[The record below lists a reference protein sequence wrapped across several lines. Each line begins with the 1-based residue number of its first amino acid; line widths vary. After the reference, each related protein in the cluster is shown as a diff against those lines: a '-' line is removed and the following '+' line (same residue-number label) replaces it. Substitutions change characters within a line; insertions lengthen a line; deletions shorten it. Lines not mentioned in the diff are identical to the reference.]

1 MRLRVSDKAAKQ
13 MGMTGSP
20 EEAREIRRQ
29 RLEAERL
36 EAEHLRAEK
45 RRDQLALR
53 EQAKANRNSAIDADA
68 ALASAVAAFKSIES
82 DTSAQNRKRS
92 EEQISEALVA
102 HESAERRIDELER
115 ALSEAKQTAEATL
128 KRLEAT
134 HRRHQKTVV
143 ESDERL
149 GVSLDAVRS
158 TWDANEQAWQLM
170 NRRFVKSKRDRVARR
185 NAKIILGI
193 SKVNR

>member
-102 HESAERRIDELER
+102 HESE
-115 ALSEAKQTAEATL
+115 
-128 KRLEAT
+128 
-134 HRRHQKTVV
+134 
-143 ESDERL
+143 
-149 GVSLDAVRS
+149 
-158 TWDANEQAWQLM
+158 
-170 NRRFVKSKRDRVARR
+170 
-185 NAKIILGI
+185 
-193 SKVNR
+193 